1 MALGMI
7 KQIEKNIKTKMH
19 SIKVGS
25 ITPKESGVGIQFTKL
40 KTLDEVSYETLLKE
54 YKKILKKYFDN

>member
-7 KQIEKNIKTKMH
+7 KQIEKNIKTKMY

-25 ITPKESGVGIQFTKL
+25 ITPKESGIGIQFTKL

-54 YKKILKKYFDN
+54 YKKILNK